1 MSNHQKISRQF
12 SQCAIVQAIAS
23 YGPISRASVAKI
35 TGRSKQTVSEIVSNL
50 EENGWVRAVGQTEGH
65 IGRRAVV
72 YEISPTAALVASVD
86 LGGSKVRVAICD
98 LTGAVLTESIETT
111 QQSGGAGL
119 IYQIAN
125 MVRRITI
132 DSGHSLESLQI
143 AVVGVPG
150 VPDNNTGFITMAPNV
165 AGIGQINLAESLQL
179 DLGID
184 VIVENDVNLAALGEH
199 WLGECGDQD
208 NLVYLSIGTGIG
220 AGIVVEGKLMRGAHG
235 AAGEVGFLPFG
246 ADPFDPTS
254 LNAGAL
260 ESVTATQA
268 LISTYQNLSGTRK
281 NVPEVFDA
289 ASSGDKYAVET
300 LESVAKQIARTI
312 VSIAAIV
319 DPSVV
324 VIGGSIGS
332 REELLNRIIDQ
343 AAKCFPRKIKIEKSR
358 LGAHAALAGGA
369 STALHQLHF
378 SLFADGEQMAQIA
391 VPPKGMD
398 NFIAAVA

>member
-12 SQCAIVQAIAS
+12 SKCAIVQAIAA

-98 LTGAVLTESIETT
+98 LTGAVLAESIELT
-111 QQSGGAGL
+111 QQSGGTGL

-125 MVRRITI
+125 MVRRITV

-150 VPDNNTGFITMAPNV
+150 VPDNKTGQITMAPNI
-165 AGIGQINLAESLQL
+165 AGIDQINLAESLQSEL
-179 DLGID
+179 VID

-199 WLGECGDQD
+199 WLGECGDQE

-254 LNAGAL
+254 MNTGAL

-268 LISTYQNLSGTRK
+268 IISTYQNLSGTRK
-281 NVPEVFDA
+281 NAPEVFDA
-289 ASSGDKYAVET
+289 ASSGDKYAIET
-300 LESVAKQIARTI
+300 LESVAKQIARTT

-358 LGAHAALAGGA
+358 LGAHAVLAGGA
-369 STALHQLHF
+369 STALHQLHL

-391 VPPKGMD
+391 VPPTGMD
-398 NFIAAVA
+398 NFIAVVA

>member
-12 SQCAIVQAIAS
+12 SKCAIVQAIAA

-98 LTGAVLTESIETT
+98 LTGAVLAESIELT
-111 QQSGGAGL
+111 QQSGGTGL

-125 MVRRITI
+125 MVRRITV

-150 VPDNNTGFITMAPNV
+150 VPDNKTGQITMAPNI
-165 AGIGQINLAESLQL
+165 AGIDQINLAESLQSEL
-179 DLGID
+179 VID

-199 WLGECGDQD
+199 WLGECGDQE

-254 LNAGAL
+254 MNTGAL

-268 LISTYQNLSGTRK
+268 IISTYQNLSGTRK

-289 ASSGDKYAVET
+289 ASSGDKYAIET
-300 LESVAKQIARTI
+300 LESVAKQIARTT

-369 STALHQLHF
+369 STALHQLHL

-391 VPPKGMD
+391 VPPTGMD